1 MPVYNRLKGIG
12 AIAMCSALVLGC
24 SHFHRKCACNPCGT
38 PLGTADSAALMPNSQ
53 VVASEPLKPNDQP
66 TAAAPEPKSDTI
78 LVNAVETNGTTGT
91 VAIPTAQAE
100 KMGIRPGYTPGAIYP
115 SPPAAD
121 QITPRQGEDPRGTS
135 KGEGQ

>member
-1 MPVYNRLKGIG
+1 MPVYNRLQGVG
-12 AIAMCSALVLGC
+12 AIALCSALVLGR
-24 SHFHRKCACNPCGT
+24 SHTHRKCACSS
-38 PLGTADSAALMPNSQ
+38 LGTADSAAPMPNSR
-53 VVASEPLKPNDQP
+53 VVAVEPQLKHNDQ
-66 TAAAPEPKSDTI
+66 TTVAAPEPKPAII
-78 LVNAVETNGTTGT
+78 LVTAVETNGTTGT
-91 VAIPTAQAE
+91 VSIPTTQAE